1 MLDKGVSTSQ
11 TDFSSTPIVSQN
23 RPTAAATYSRFEN
36 MSNGSDQYVKE
47 RPAWLIPVA
56 VALGVSLFS
65 ALFGYYYF
73 GPTPSEILGLDPRA
87 SDSSEKVDMMIG
99 DERFLIPANFTRYP
113 LQRVGGTQDEID
125 LHALLPELAPYTANR
140 QAAFENNAPDA
151 SVVHIKI
158 HRANGLMPAARRLDD
173 IYARHLYSRTPES
186 GAAGL
191 SLYRFAEGTG
201 YKDQELYVADQPDGQ
216 PLLILCFKHS
226 DVIFSPNCTRTFHLT
241 DTVAVTYRYKRAQ
254 LENWQSTDQAII
266 ALVRSFITELLPETG
281 TAEDAQ

>member
-1 MLDKGVSTSQ
+1 MLTKTVMSSQ
-11 TDFSSTPIVSQN
+11 TGVPNLRTVSQKGAHP
-23 RPTAAATYSRFEN
+23 RQQDPRTEK

-47 RPAWLIPVA
+47 RPAWLIPA
-56 VALGVSLFS
+56 TVALGVILFS

-125 LHALLPELAPYTANR
+125 LHALLPELAPYTAKR
-140 QAAFENNAPDA
+140 QAAFENNTPDA
-151 SVVHIKI
+151 IVAHIKI
-158 HRANGLMPAARRLDD
+158 HLAKGLMPATRRLDD

-191 SLYRFAEGTG
+191 ELYRFAEGTG
-201 YKDQELYVADQPDGQ
+201 YKDQELYVAEQSEGE
-216 PLLILCFKHS
+216 PLLLLCFKHS
-226 DVIFSPNCTRTFHLT
+226 DVIFSPNCTRTFYLT

-254 LENWQSTDQAII
+254 LENWKSTDQAII
-266 ALVRSFITELLPETG
+266 ALVQSFIAEPAPG
-281 TAEDAQ
+281 TPPTTDAQ

>member
-1 MLDKGVSTSQ
+1 
-11 TDFSSTPIVSQN
+11 
-23 RPTAAATYSRFEN
+23 

-47 RPAWLIPVA
+47 RPAWLIPA
-56 VALGVSLFS
+56 TVALGVSLFS

-87 SDSSEKVDMMIG
+87 SDSSERVDMMIG
-99 DERFLIPANFTRYP
+99 RERFLIPANFTRYP

-140 QAAFENNAPDA
+140 QAAFENNTPDA
-151 SVVHIKI
+151 IVVHIKI
-158 HRANGLMPAARRLDD
+158 HRSEGLMPAARRLDD
-173 IYARHLYSRTPES
+173 IYARHLLSRTPES

-191 SLYRFAEGTG
+191 DLYRFAEGTG
-201 YKDQELYVADQPDGQ
+201 YKDQELYVADQADGQ
-216 PLLILCFKHS
+216 PLLLLCFKHS

-266 ALVRSFITELLPETG
+266 ALVKSFITEPLPEDDA
-281 TAEDAQ
+281 AEDIQ